1 MTYFDELI
9 CSGNS
14 FPTQPKGDMN
24 LGNGNLYGEI
34 FDPTIPTTE
43 PTPAPETEK
52 GLPEPTNDEIK
63 KPDLPKPKP
72 QTANLGAYF
81 IAIIILYNIFF
92 KEE

>member
-14 FPTQPKGDMN
+14 FPTQPTGDMN

-43 PTPAPETEK
+43 PEPETEK

-72 QTANLGAYF
+72 QTANFGLYLTA
-81 IAIIILYNIFF
+81 AIFLYNIFL